1 MTRNQLLIGA
11 VKHSIKDLEIKRSK
25 YCCCTDTEGHNADCR
40 DQIES
45 TLIKYRELLKEL
57 KC

>member
-25 YCCCTDTEGHNADCR
+25 YCCYTENDHAIKCR
-40 DQIES
+40 DKINN